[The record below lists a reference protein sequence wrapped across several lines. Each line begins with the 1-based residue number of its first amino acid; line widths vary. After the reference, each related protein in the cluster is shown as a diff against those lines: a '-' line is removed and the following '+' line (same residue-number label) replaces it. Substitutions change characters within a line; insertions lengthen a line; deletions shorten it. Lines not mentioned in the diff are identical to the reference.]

1 VLSRPSSRERAL
13 LAASFSSAAMLHAL
27 AVAAW
32 VPAAPGKQALW
43 CGARQLRSGAAS
55 LPLRPRLC
63 PSPQMQAG
71 SAREASTGGGAA
83 AASVDALVD
92 ELSEVVAT
100 HARAPLTPSELHRSL
115 QTITAKAAATLE
127 SGGAPPRLA
136 SVAARRTVAELK
148 AELKARGL
156 LTSGLKVRTALAVR
170 CKGTTARV
178 HSASTYYLLTTY
190 LPTALT
196 PRPRL
201 TLTLTLTLT
210 LALTLPLTP
219 TPRPSLSRASLPP
232 RPRTGE
238 IPSPRWE
245 MPSPTGEIPSP
256 RRIRFWRPRSGHSR
270 AS

>member
-1 VLSRPSSRERAL
+1 
-13 LAASFSSAAMLHAL
+13 MLHAL
-27 AVAAW
+27 AAAAW

-43 CGARQLRSGAAS
+43 CGARQLRPGAAW

-63 PSPQMQAG
+63 PSPHMQAG
-71 SAREASTGGGAA
+71 SAREASSGGGAA

-156 LTSGLKVRTALAVR
+156 PTSGLKVRTALAVR
-170 CKGTTARV
+170 CKRRSV
-178 HSASTYYLLTTY
+178 HRYHCLPTHLLTGCCS
-190 LPTALT
+190 LLT
-196 PRPRL
+196 C
-201 TLTLTLTLT
+201 
-210 LALTLPLTP
+210 
-219 TPRPSLSRASLPP
+219 
-232 RPRTGE
+232 
-238 IPSPRWE
+238 
-245 MPSPTGEIPSP
+245 
-256 RRIRFWRPRSGHSR
+256 
-270 AS
+270 